1 MMLEWCEKKVSVGR
15 RTHDGDDGGEELHGG
30 WLLCRSVR
38 CVGVFDL
45 VLECE
50 RIGVKETRIVRG
62 VEDV

>member
-1 MMLEWCEKKVSVGR
+1 VGR
-15 RTHDGDDGGEELHGG
+15 RTHNGDDGGEELHGG
-30 WLLCRSVR
+30 WLLGWSVR

-62 VEDV
+62 CGDV